1 MAIGFIGC
9 GNMAGAIIKGIIKAK
24 AVNADEVFAFD
35 KDSAKTKALSES
47 LGINACK
54 SANEVVAASD
64 YTVLAVKPNVLAA
77 VLDGI
82 NIKTM
87 DKETVLVS
95 IAAGKSIDFIRNSLS
110 HNNKI
115 IRVMPNINALV
126 GAACSA
132 YCANDSV
139 EDKDKQFIERI
150 FGAIGEICEIS
161 ESFFPL
167 FGVVAGCS
175 PAFSYMFIDELARA
189 AVKNGMPKDMALK
202 FAAQTVLGSAKLVL
216 ESDEAPYKLVDMVCS
231 PGGTTIEGVLA
242 LQEKGF
248 ANAVHKAVQ
257 AAYEKDKKL

>member
-1 MAIGFIGC
+1 MTIGFIGC
-9 GNMAGAIIKGIIKAK
+9 GNMAGAIIKGIVKAQ
-24 AVNADEVFAFD
+24 AVDAAEIFAYDKDNAKTAAFADE
-35 KDSAKTKALSES
+35 
-47 LGINACK
+47 LGINVCNN
-54 SANEVVAASD
+54 ANEIVENSD
-64 YTVLAVKPNVLAA
+64 YTVLAVKPNVLAS

-82 NIKTM
+82 NLKTQS
-87 DKETVLVS
+87 KETVLIS
-95 IAAGKSIDFIRNSLS
+95 IAAGKSIDFIRSSLS

-132 YCANDSV
+132 YCANEIV
-139 EDKDKQFIERI
+139 EKEDKDFVEKI
-150 FGAIGEICEIS
+150 FGAVGEICEIS

-189 AVKNGMPKDMALK
+189 AVKNGMPKDMALR
-202 FAAQTVLGSAKLVL
+202 FAAQTVLGSAKLIL
-216 ESDEAPYKLVDMVCS
+216 ESDEQPYQLVDKVCS

-248 ANAVHKAVQ
+248 ADAVHKAVQ
-257 AAYEKDKKL
+257 AAFEKDKKL